1 MIELYLSLIWHE
13 ARWSAISRIK
23 SSSKGLVTA
32 ITQTMPTDQYYN
44 PRVVLVDSAISEV
57 LVTTRRSLDPIR
69 FFANSLST
77 HLTFLGVKK
86 SISSESSRK
95 KHLISLDVTRISGN
109 GLKLV
114 EETFLL
120 FLFPRFLKVF
130 RFDLDPFF
138 IKNILPETSSLISRC
153 NNLFARCYSG
163 KLWLSHWI

>member
-1 MIELYLSLIWHE
+1 M
-13 ARWSAISRIK
+13 
-23 SSSKGLVTA
+23 
-32 ITQTMPTDQYYN
+32 
-44 PRVVLVDSAISEV
+44 SE
-57 LVTTRRSLDPIR
+57 PK
-69 FFANSLST
+69 SLSGGHRYFRSPCHNQT
-77 HLTFLGVKK
+77 LTRSNQIFCQLTVHPFNFPGRQK

-163 KLWLSHWI
+163 KL